1 MSQTK
6 QITNPYAEKQQLVFH
21 KTATETNGELLEME
35 ACYAAEGVYPPE
47 HYHPYQD
54 EHFEVLKGRLQ
65 VRLNGREY
73 SFQAGQTIDIPRGT
87 AHTMRNGGST
97 EAKVIWQVRP
107 AMKTQAF
114 FETLYGLAA
123 DGQTDRHGRPKLLQL
138 AVLLRDYR
146 DEFVLTRPALPI
158 QKLFFGALA
167 SVGRLLGYRGR
178 YEKYS
183 GPEVEPQGW
192 QEARVS
198 VWINQPPEVVFR
210 FVANYNN
217 DTRWRQG
224 VARMTQSPVDKTE
237 VGTVTHEEKDLLGQR
252 FVVIAKI
259 TAFEPD
265 RRLDWASIE
274 SAIPVMGYRLV
285 EPEGSGARFTLVIKG
300 KLQGIYR
307 WLAPLMMY
315 TLRKEI
321 AQDILKLKAIL
332 EQDDL

>member
-1 MSQTK
+1 MSQAK
-6 QITNPYAEKQQLVFH
+6 QITNPYAEKQRLVFRR
-21 KTATETNGELLEME
+21 TAAETEGELLEME
-35 ACYAAEGVYPPE
+35 AHYAPEGAYPPE

-65 VRLNGREY
+65 VRINGREY
-73 SFQAGQTIDIPRGT
+73 SFQASQTIDIPRGT
-87 AHTMRNGGST
+87 VHTMRNGGNT
-97 EAKVIWQVRP
+97 EASVIWQVRP
-107 AMKTQAF
+107 ALKTQPF

-123 DGQTDRHGRPKLLQL
+123 EGQTDRQGRPNLLQL
-138 AVLLRDYR
+138 AVLLWVYR
-146 DEFVLTRPALPI
+146 DEFVLARPALPV
-158 QKLFFGALA
+158 QKLLFGALA
-167 SVGRLLGYRGR
+167 SVGKLLGYRGR

-183 GPEVEPQGW
+183 GPEAKPQDW
-192 QEARVS
+192 QEAQVS
-198 VWINQPPEVVFR
+198 IWINRPPEDVFR

-224 VARMTQSPVDKTE
+224 VARMTQSPLDKTE

-265 RRLDWASIE
+265 RRLDWASVE
-274 SAIPVMGYRLV
+274 SAIPVKGYRLV

-321 AQDILKLKAIL
+321 AQDVAKLKAIL
-332 EQDDL
+332 E